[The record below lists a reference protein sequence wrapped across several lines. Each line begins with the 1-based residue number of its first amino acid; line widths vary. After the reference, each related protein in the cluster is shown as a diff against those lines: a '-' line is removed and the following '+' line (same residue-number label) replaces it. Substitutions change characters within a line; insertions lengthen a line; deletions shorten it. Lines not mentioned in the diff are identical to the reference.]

1 MAGWVTVR
9 ADESRCR
16 GESTPTPNP
25 NPNPNPSPSP
35 DPNQVPRRVVGLQ
48 GIVVTSV
55 ACGGAC
61 SAAVTADGEL
71 FTWGSSTWQQV
82 KVRVR
87 IRARVGINVR
97 VGLVQLTLAL
107 ALTVTLTSAVTRRAW
122 SSWSRGGSRRW
133 PPCRCA

>member
-9 ADESRCR
+9 AAESRCR
-16 GESTPTPNP
+16 GESTPTPYP

-48 GIVVTSV
+48 GVVVTSV

-71 FTWGSSTWQQV
+71 FTWGSSTWQQCGP
-82 KVRVR
+82 
-87 IRARVGINVR
+87 APAT
-97 VGLVQLTLAL
+97 LVN
-107 ALTVTLTSAVTRRAW
+107 SGC
-122 SSWSRGGSRRW
+122 S
-133 PPCRCA
+133 PM

>member
-16 GESTPTPNP
+16 GESTPTPNS

-71 FTWGSSTWQQV
+71 FTWGSSTWQQC
-82 KVRVR
+82 
-87 IRARVGINVR
+87 
-97 VGLVQLTLAL
+97 GLAPATL
-107 ALTVTLTSAVTRRAW
+107 VN
-122 SSWSRGGSRRW
+122 
-133 PPCRCA
+133 PDCNPM